1 MKRLSVQAR
10 KNEIM
15 QAGLKLAV
23 RHGYMS
29 LTREMVAKSAKCS
42 PALITAHFGTFDA
55 FRKQLMTH
63 AIAVENLAIVAQGLV
78 MKVPAAMRAPSA
90 LREKAAQLIA

>member
-1 MKRLSVQAR
+1 MKRLPAQAR
-10 KNEIM
+10 KDEIIL
-15 QAGLKLAV
+15 AGLKLAT
-23 RHGYMS
+23 RKGYMN

-42 PALITAHFGTFDA
+42 PTLITAHFGTFEA
-55 FRKQLMTH
+55 FRKELMAN

-78 MKVPAAMRAPSA
+78 MKVPAAMRAPRA